1 MAKFQHGIVSLL
13 KVSDMQSRLT
23 FVLTLL
29 LGLTFSLPVL
39 HQSRSAPA
47 QNEQNVEAVLR
58 LLTHLQI
65 DNMGDDLF
73 AMMAERTIPTMRSSV
88 PNLPEEAYAILHE
101 ELADAFRSASAD
113 LIASNAQL
121 YLQHLTPDEIAE
133 LNNFYSTATGKKMLN
148 IIPMLMQ
155 QSLYL
160 GQEWIQKMDRDVR
173 RTWRAR
179 LKQEGYIKE

>member
-1 MAKFQHGIVSLL
+1 
-13 KVSDMQSRLT
+13 
-23 FVLTLL
+23 
-29 LGLTFSLPVL
+29 
-39 HQSRSAPA
+39 
-47 QNEQNVEAVLR
+47 
-58 LLTHLQI
+58 
-65 DNMGDDLF
+65 MGDDLF

-160 GQEWIQKMDRDVR
+160 GQEWIQKMDRDLR

>member
-1 MAKFQHGIVSLL
+1 
-13 KVSDMQSRLT
+13 MQSRLT
-23 FVLTLL
+23 FVFTLL
-29 LGLTFSLPVL
+29 LGLSLSMPIPN
-39 HQSRSAPA
+39 QGRSAPA
-47 QNEQNVEAVLR
+47 QSEQNVKAVLR

-73 AMMAERTIPTMRSSV
+73 AMMAERTVPTMRSAV

-113 LIASNAQL
+113 LMASNAQL

-133 LNNFYSTATGKKMLN
+133 MNNFYSTATGKKMLKV
-148 IIPMLMQ
+148 IPMLMQ

-160 GQEWIQKMDRDVR
+160 GQEWVQKMDRDVR
-173 RTWRAR
+173 RIWRAR